1 MNALLIPLLV
11 PIALCAMIFGLRYLT
26 SKERMAM
33 IERGISP
40 TEPRRRS
47 SRPLQTL
54 KWGLIFCGAGLGLL
68 LAFCLTNYVLMTP
81 DEKAP
86 AIYFALIAI
95 FGGLGLVISYVF
107 EKRYEEKEKTNQQ
120 HRDFSLAKEENLHS

>member
-1 MNALLIPLLV
+1 MADTLV
-11 PIALCAMIFGLRYLT
+11 PIAIFLGGFAMVFGIRYMIN
-26 SKERMAM
+26 KERMAM
-33 IERGISP
+33 IERGIVRTQP
-40 TEPRRRS
+40 TRH

-81 DEKAP
+81 NEKAP

-107 EKRYEEKEKTNQQ
+107 EKRYEEKEKLNQP